1 MPDVPKLPSVP
12 APPAEAPKTPNV
24 LPSGREILARLQ
36 ADGTDLPEED
46 QKKLMEISD
55 DEAMSKFLAANLG
68 DTINPDEMEANSVFS
83 SWMMDKLNI
92 PPMLLTLQFDN
103 VGQCGRAIEFCYK
116 ELAKTGAEGLTPE
129 QRNNVLKTM
138 VEAIK
143 LRGYMVKA
151 ALQMAQL
158 TKPTKPAKR
167 GKNLP
172 PDTLTKPA
180 SVVVQVNNVV
190 QGAGSNEPK
199 TLNPR

>member
-1 MPDVPKLPSVP
+1 MTDAPEIPSVP

-36 ADGTDLPEED
+36 ADGTDLTEED

-83 SWMMDKLNI
+83 SWMMDKINI

-116 ELAKTGAEGLTPE
+116 ELAKDGANALTPE

-138 VEAIK
+138 VDAIK
-143 LRGYMVKA
+143 QRGYMVKA

-158 TKPTKPAKR
+158 SKPTKTTKR

-199 TLNPR
+199 TINPR